1 MLNRP
6 MPNPLPPG
14 AQQLAAV
21 LASAGVHL
29 AAGRYKD
36 AHTACIEALRLSPG
50 SGEAYLLLGVI
61 AGDHSNHAKAIELL
75 DKAAALAPP
84 RVRPLALAYKARNL
98 TTLNRRAEAL
108 EIADSAA
115 ALDPRDAQTLD
126 MLGVVYTRAGL
137 HARAAPFYERAAAV
151 QGTPGQFYN
160 LGAALQFL
168 GRFDEAKAAYRKCIA
183 KAPHHAQAWSSLT
196 QISRATRES
205 NDIPALEAAFRARIG
220 HWEDA
225 LNLGHALAKSFEDI
239 GDPASAMAWLERGK
253 SKRRVAQPYREGFDR
268 DLFEAAIRS
277 AELPP
282 ADGYRGAAPIFIV
295 GMPRTGTTLVDRILS
310 SHTEVASAGELSDFS
325 LVMKR
330 MARTPSP
337 FVLDAETLDVAAG
350 LDAAALGEA
359 YVEQVRATLSLTGR
373 FVDKMPLNVFVA
385 PHILRALPEARVI
398 CMRRHPAD
406 TVLANYRQLFS
417 TQFSYYA
424 YAFSLEDT
432 ARYFIQFDRMVRQ
445 FEASLPADRFR
456 VVSYER
462 LVTDFEPGVR
472 SLLDF
477 CGLSFEPACL
487 DFHENAGPV
496 ATASAAQVRQP
507 LYTSALA
514 RWKRYRPALD
524 PAIRL
529 LVEAGCMTQEEAGD

>member
-1 MLNRP
+1 M
-6 MPNPLPPG
+6 
-14 AQQLAAV
+14 
-21 LASAGVHL
+21 
-29 AAGRYKD
+29 D
-36 AHTACIEALRLSPG
+36 ALRIAPS
-50 SGEAYLLLGVI
+50 SGEAHLLLGVI
-61 AGDHSNHAKAIELL
+61 AGDHQNFAKAIELL
-75 DKAAALAPP
+75 DRAAALAP
-84 RVRPLALAYKARNL
+84 RHIQALALAFKARNL
-98 TTLNRRAEAL
+98 TALNRRGDALKTAEA
-108 EIADSAA
+108 SAA
-115 ALDPRDAQTLD
+115 LHPRDAQTLD

-137 HARAAPFYERAAAV
+137 HERAAPFYERAAAI

-196 QISRATRES
+196 QISRATQAT
-205 NDIPALEAAFRARIG
+205 NDIPALEAAFAARSSN
-220 HWEDA
+220 WEDG

-239 GDPASAMAWLERGK
+239 GDPASAMMWLDRGK
-253 SKRRVAQPYREGFDR
+253 SRRRAAQPYREAFDSE
-268 DLFEAAIRS
+268 LFAAAMRS
-277 AELPP
+277 ATLPP
-282 ADGYRGAAPIFIV
+282 AEGYRDAAPIFVV

-310 SHTEVASAGELSDFS
+310 SHSEVTSAGELSDFS

-330 MARTPSP
+330 MAKTTSP
-337 FVLDAETLDVAAG
+337 YVLDAETLDVAAG
-350 LDAAALGEA
+350 LDPAAMGEA
-359 YVEQVRATLSLTGR
+359 YVQSVRKTLNLTGR

-385 PHILRALPEARVI
+385 AHLLRALPEARVI
-398 CMRRHPAD
+398 CLRRHPAD

-417 TQFSYYA
+417 TQFAYYA
-424 YAFSLEDT
+424 YAFDLTDT
-432 ARYFIQFDRMVRQ
+432 ARYFVQFDRLVKQ

-456 VVSYER
+456 VVRYEEM
-462 LVTDFEPGVR
+462 VTDFEPSVR

-487 DFHENAGPV
+487 DFHENTAPV

-524 PAIRL
+524 PAIRV
-529 LVEAGCMTQEEAGD
+529 LVDAGIMSAEEASS

>member
-1 MLNRP
+1 MLNHL
-6 MPNPLPPG
+6 MPSSSPLG
-14 AQQLAAV
+14 AQQLAGL
-21 LASAGVHL
+21 LASAGAHV
-29 AAGRYKD
+29 AAGRYKE
-36 AHTACIEALRLSPG
+36 AHAACMEALRLSPE
-50 SGEAYLLLGVI
+50 SGEAFLLLGVI

-75 DKAAALAPP
+75 DRAIALSPP
-84 RVRPLALAYKARNL
+84 RIRPLAMAFKARNL

-108 EIADSAA
+108 EIAEAAA

-126 MLGVVYTRAGL
+126 MLGVVFTRAGL
-137 HARAAPFYERAAAV
+137 HERAAPFYERASSV

-160 LGAALQFL
+160 FGAALQFL

-196 QISRATRES
+196 QISRATREN
-205 NDIPALEAAFRARIG
+205 NDIPALEAAFEARADQP
-220 HWEDA
+220 EDA
-225 LNLGHALAKSFEDI
+225 LNLGHALAKSFEDM
-239 GDPASAMAWLERGK
+239 GDPVSAMTWLERGK
-253 SKRRVAQPYREGFDR
+253 AKRRMAQPYRAGFDTE
-268 DLFEAAIRS
+268 LFEAAKRS
-277 AELPP
+277 APLLP
-282 ADGYRGAAPIFIV
+282 AAGYRDAAPIFIV

-310 SHTEVASAGELSDFS
+310 SHTEVASAGELSDFT

-330 MARTPSP
+330 MAKTPSP
-337 FVLDAETLDVAAG
+337 YVLDAETLDVAAG
-350 LDAAALGEA
+350 LDAAEIGEA
-359 YVEQVRATLSLTGR
+359 YVERVRATLNLTGR

-385 PHILRALPEARVI
+385 SHILRALPEARVI

-432 ARYFIQFDRMVRQ
+432 ARYFVQFDRMVRH
-445 FEASLPADRFR
+445 FEATLPADRFR
-456 VVSYER
+456 AVSYEG
-462 LVTDFEPGVR
+462 LVTGFEPGVR

-477 CGLSFEPACL
+477 CGLSFEQACL

-524 PAIRL
+524 PAIRI
-529 LVEAGCMTQEEAGD
+529 LVEAGCMTQEEAAD